1 MPRADCSSNTIRDSI
16 SRVAPSLRGPRFA
29 PALGVRAFSPPP
41 SPRALEHN
49 RWSRCAC
56 GRGRG
61 FARMVLLTD
70 RGPSGYLPDVWAS
83 LKASAA
89 ANPDVPTV
97 LILVALDV
105 DALAACTILMVRG
118 LGPRMVPAAAHM
130 RSTQRCPAT
139 ASALTCSPTP
149 CAPAP
154 AAAVGS

>member
-1 MPRADCSSNTIRDSI
+1 
-16 SRVAPSLRGPRFA
+16 
-29 PALGVRAFSPPP
+29 
-41 SPRALEHN
+41 
-49 RWSRCAC
+49 
-56 GRGRG
+56 
-61 FARMVLLTD
+61 MVLLTD

-97 LILVALDV
+97 LILAALDV

-130 RSTQRCPAT
+130 RPTQRCPAT